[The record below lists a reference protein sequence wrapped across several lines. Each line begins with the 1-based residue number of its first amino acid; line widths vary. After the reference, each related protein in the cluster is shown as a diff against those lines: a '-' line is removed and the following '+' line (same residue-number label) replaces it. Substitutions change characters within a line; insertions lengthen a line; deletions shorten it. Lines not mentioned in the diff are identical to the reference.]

1 MIRVIGRIDD
11 VSANNVAK
19 ICERGRLLCWLVGR
33 SHGLTLFKAIFLRPF
48 SGAEIFLVVDVVSL
62 EMSMQVDDRID
73 DRARSERIFG
83 PKGQNR
89 CHFGRRLRRDGKA
102 CRSEQRVVRGN

>member
-11 VSANNVAK
+11 VSANNAAK
-19 ICERGRLLCWLVGR
+19 ICERGRLLCWLVGC
-33 SHGLTLFKAIFLRPF
+33 SHGLTLFFKAIFLRPF

-73 DRARSERIFG
+73 DRAS
-83 PKGQNR
+83 PLKGSLDLKVEIVAIL
-89 CHFGRRLRRDGKA
+89 GVD
-102 CRSEQRVVRGN
+102 